1 MKQVKVL
8 IAHSEKDVKEEIR
21 NNIKNIEYVEIVD
34 EVTTGKEVLDRILKY
49 EPDIVFTKYNMEDI
63 NMVDVIEIT
72 GRVLQEKCPI
82 VKFISSN
89 LSTTINAKYDVEDDI
104 DNILGFETAVH
115 IKELGTDEI
124 VKTIQ
129 KCYTEKIR
137 DI

>member
-49 EPDIVFTKYNMEDI
+49 EPDIVFTKYDMKDI
-63 NMVDVIEIT
+63 SIVDVIEMT
-72 GRVLQEKCPI
+72 GRVLQEKCPL

-89 LSTTINAKYDVEDDI
+89 LSKTINANYEIEDDI
-104 DNILGFETAVH
+104 GNILGFETEVH
-115 IKELGTDEI
+115 IRELGTDEI

-129 KCYTEKIR
+129 KYHTEKIR